1 MCPTVLTRLYYGE
14 RKIANKRIPIVEIQ
28 RHMQ

>member
-1 MCPTVLTRLYYGE
+1 MILTRLCYGE